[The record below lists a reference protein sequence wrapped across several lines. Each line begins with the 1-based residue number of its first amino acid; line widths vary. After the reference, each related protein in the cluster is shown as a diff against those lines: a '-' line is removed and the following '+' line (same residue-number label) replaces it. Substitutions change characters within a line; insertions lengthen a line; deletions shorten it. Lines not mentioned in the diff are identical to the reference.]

1 MKSPTE
7 MRYLLDS
14 TLLIDHANREPAA
27 LAMLRR
33 LFEEGHD
40 LYTCDV
46 VTCETLSFGGAD
58 SSDLRHIESLL
69 DALEFVALG
78 PSAAR
83 WAGSSRRA
91 RHRAGGKRAVGDA
104 LIAGLAI
111 ELGAVVVTRN
121 VRDFTRQG
129 VETLTY

>member
-1 MKSPTE
+1 

-14 TLLIDHANREPAA
+14 TLLIDHANRDPAA

-33 LFEEGHD
+33 LFEEGHE

-46 VTCETLSFGGAD
+46 VTCEALSFGGGD

-78 PSAAR
+78 PTAAR

-104 LIAGLAI
+104 LIAGLAAGL
-111 ELGAVVVTRN
+111 EATVVTRN
-121 VRDFTRQG
+121 VRDFAQQG
-129 VETLTY
+129 IQTLEY

>member
-1 MKSPTE
+1 

-14 TLLIDHANREPAA
+14 TLLIDHANRDPAA

-33 LFEEGHD
+33 LFEEGHE

-46 VTCETLSFGGAD
+46 VTCEALSFGDGD

-78 PSAAR
+78 PTAAR

-104 LIAGLAI
+104 LIAGLAAGL
-111 ELGAVVVTRN
+111 EATVVTRN
-121 VRDFTRQG
+121 VRDFAQQG
-129 VETLTY
+129 IQTLEY